1 MIINIIGLII
11 MGLDKMKAK
20 SGAWRIPEDNLLLIA
35 LLGGS
40 VGIFL
45 GIKAFR
51 HKTRHI
57 KFSVGV
63 PSIFLLQIVVILWL
77 LHKKIGF
84 L

>member
-20 SGAWRIPEDNLLLIA
+20 SCAWRIPEDNLLLIA

-45 GIKAFR
+45 GIKIFR

-63 PSIFLLQIVVILWL
+63 PSIILLQIVVILWL
-77 LHKKIGF
+77 LHKKIG
-84 L
+84 LL

>member
-1 MIINIIGLII
+1 MIINIIGFII

-45 GIKAFR
+45 GIKIFR

-63 PSIFLLQIVVILWL
+63 PFIFLLQIAVILWL
-77 LHKKIGF
+77 LHKKISF
-84 L
+84 S

>member
-77 LHKKIGF
+77 LHQKIG
-84 L
+84 LL

>member
-11 MGLDKMKAK
+11 MGLDKIKAK

-45 GIKAFR
+45 GIKIFR

-57 KFSVGV
+57 KFAVGV
-63 PSIFLLQIVVILWL
+63 PLIFLLQMAVILWL
-77 LHKKIGF
+77 LHQKISF
-84 L
+84 S

>member
-1 MIINIIGLII
+1 
-11 MGLDKMKAK
+11 MKAK

-63 PSIFLLQIVVILWL
+63 PSIFLLQIVVILWQ
-77 LHKKIGF
+77 LHQKIG
-84 L
+84 LL